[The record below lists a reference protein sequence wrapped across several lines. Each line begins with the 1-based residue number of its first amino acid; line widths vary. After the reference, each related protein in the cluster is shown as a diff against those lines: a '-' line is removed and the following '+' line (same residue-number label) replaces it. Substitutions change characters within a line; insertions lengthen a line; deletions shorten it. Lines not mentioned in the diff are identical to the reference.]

1 MASGSDDAEMAGSG
15 ELATGTLA
23 VVLARQGRPQEAQ
36 EMVDKVGAVAVST
49 QVWVMKVG
57 GGGAPGSSAGGAGDG
72 VDKVW
77 LLGPHQM
84 CSACVCLCA
93 VCSHK

>member
-36 EMVDKVGAVAVST
+36 EMVDKVRLLLSHKCGLCK
-49 QVWVMKVG
+49 WEG
-57 GGGAPGSSAGGAGDG
+57 GGRVGSRRHRRWRTSQ
-72 VDKVW
+72 VR
-77 LLGPHQM
+77 LLCSHQM
-84 CSACVCLCA
+84 WNGTHVHSSVL
-93 VCSHK
+93 